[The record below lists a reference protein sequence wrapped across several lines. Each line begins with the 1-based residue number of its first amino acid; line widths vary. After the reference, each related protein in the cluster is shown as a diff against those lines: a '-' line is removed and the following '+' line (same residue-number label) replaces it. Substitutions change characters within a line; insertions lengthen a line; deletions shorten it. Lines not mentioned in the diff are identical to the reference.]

1 MTPEELAAIK
11 ARYDKN
17 WARHDAGLGTFRC
30 CSGCR
35 DADEIPALLAYVDEL
50 EEQGS
55 KLTREADLRLR
66 AETSDDARDLLAAHD
81 WDELIFGGFICL
93 TCTPDECD
101 DPDDNVAWPCPPL
114 RAAGVTLLHAEAL
127 IKLHRA
133 EVDLKAARKRIAE
146 LESRPV
152 SAPPGLDPRTAPK
165 GYPLG
170 WTQHVL
176 EEEARATRYADAER
190 EADEQIDRAIAFHQY
205 PSPITTTAPVF
216 GPHGATFNTSHGYWR
231 PWHPGCEDCVASLGP
246 KGQFY
251 EPGQVEQMDAELTRH
266 RAEAGIADEDGPSDF
281 QAGSWS

>member
-1 MTPEELAAIK
+1 MTPEEFAALK
-11 ARYDKN
+11 ARAEA
-17 WARHDAGLGTFRC
+17 ARNGKHGDLESALVVR
-30 CSGCR
+30 R
-35 DADEIPALLAYVDEL
+35 DVPALLAYVDEL

-176 EEEARATRYADAER
+176 EDEARA
-190 EADEQIDRAIAFHQY
+190 
-205 PSPITTTAPVF
+205 S
-216 GPHGATFNTSHGYWR
+216 
-231 PWHPGCEDCVASLGP
+231 VALDGETWSLP
-246 KGQFY
+246 
-251 EPGQVEQMDAELTRH
+251 P
-266 RAEAGIADEDGPSDF
+266 AEAGITEGPEVAS
-281 QAGSWS
+281 